1 MGLDAFSDISL
12 TVAIYDKGFQA
23 QVFFSQA
30 PQLILLL
37 CFMFPLQIGPQTTVN
52 NFDQMEKQRLREYIN
67 TDVSKKN

>member
-23 QVFFSQA
+23 QVFFSQP

-37 CFMFPLQIGPQTTVN
+37 LYFMFPLQIGPQTTFN
-52 NFDQMEKQRLREYIN
+52 NFDQMEKQRVY
-67 TDVSKKN
+67 KY